1 MATANISESNPFYD
15 VSGYYEWTLT
25 LADPRTKGWPMVD
38 SPMPTFVCVCIYLF
52 VVWIGPKIMRDRKP
66 FELKT
71 ILVPYNL
78 AIALLNLYICVQLF
92 VGSTMLQYSYIC
104 EPYRHSFDP
113 AELRIVDAVWWYY
126 FSKVLEFSD
135 TFFFIL
141 RKKDNQLTFLH
152 VYHHSTMFSFWWI
165 GVKWVPSGSTF
176 LPAMV
181 NSFIHV
187 LMYTYYAL
195 AALGL
200 HMNRY
205 LWWKKHLTI
214 LQLIQFTILM
224 IISLTDII
232 TGCEFPLWMLYTLIG
247 YMLSFIVLFGN
258 FYAHAYLKGRPIQ
271 RVGITCMDMGAIKKD
286 D

>member
-1 MATANISESNPFYD
+1 MATANNSESIPFYD
-15 VSGYYEWTLT
+15 VFGFYEWTLT

-38 SPMPTFVCVCIYLF
+38 SAMPTFVCVCIYLF
-52 VVWIGPKIMRDRKP
+52 IVWIGPKIMRDRKP

-113 AELRIVDAVWWYY
+113 AELRIVDAIWWYY
-126 FSKVLEFSD
+126 FSKMLEFSD
-135 TFFFIL
+135 TFCLIM

-152 VYHHSTMFSFWWI
+152 VYHHSTMFCLCWI
-165 GVKWVPSGSTF
+165 GVKWVPSGS
-176 LPAMV
+176 MV
-181 NSFIHV
+181 VPPMINSFIHV
-187 LMYTYYAL
+187 LMYTYYGL
-195 AALGL
+195 AALGP
-200 HMNRY
+200 HMNKY

-214 LQLIQFTILM
+214 LQLIQFTVTMFIG
-224 IISLTDII
+224 INGII
-232 TGCEFPLWMLYTLIG
+232 TKCEFPLWMLYTQIG

-258 FYAHAYLKGRPIQ
+258 FYVHAYLKGRPIQ

-286 D
+286 